1 MNQAT
6 RTVLRMTDIKKSF
19 SGVPALWGVDFELKA
34 GEIHALVGENGAG
47 KSTLIKI
54 MTGAYRRDA
63 GVIEY
68 NQDRVAFQNPT
79 EAQAVG
85 IVAVYQEIQLVDF
98 RTVAENIFLGREP
111 HCLGI
116 IDRQRMNTEAAKILR
131 RLGLYIDPRSVVGS
145 LNIAHRQMVT
155 IARAISFGARALIFD
170 EPTSSLTETEVCVL
184 LTSYVG

>member
-1 MNQAT
+1 MH
-6 RTVLRMTDIKKSF
+6 DGYKKSF

-54 MTGAYRRDA
+54 MTGAYRRDS

-68 NQDRVAFQNPT
+68 DQKTIAFQNPT
-79 EAQAVG
+79 EAQAAG

-111 HCLGI
+111 HRFGI
-116 IDRQRMNTEAAKILR
+116 IDRRAMNARAADILE
-131 RLGLYIDPRSVVGS
+131 RLGLHIDPHSVVGS
-145 LNIAHRQMVT
+145 LNIAHRQMVA
-155 IARAISFGARALIFD
+155 IARAISFGARVPCSGLN
-170 EPTSSLTETEVCVL
+170 L
-184 LTSYVG
+184 LRMEL

>member
-19 SGVPALWGVDFELKA
+19 SGVPALWGVDLELKA

-54 MTGAYRRDA
+54 MTGAYRRDS

-68 NQDRVAFQNPT
+68 GQGSVAFKNPT
-79 EAQAVG
+79 EAQAEG
-85 IVAVYQEIQLVDF
+85 IVAVYQEIQLVGL

-111 HCLGI
+111 HRLGI
-116 IDRQRMNTEAAKILR
+116 IDRRRMNTGATEILR
-131 RLGLYIDPRSVVGS
+131 RLGLHIDPRSVVG
-145 LNIAHRQMVT
+145 
-155 IARAISFGARALIFD
+155 
-170 EPTSSLTETEVCVL
+170 
-184 LTSYVG
+184 